1 MGTARASAPFLWYSA
16 WHMSPR
22 SFSKKAA
29 GHDVQDAISWHSS
42 AILALFVF
50 TILAG
55 FGLALWTLKLYVTE
69 QQLVSAVNVVAPMA
83 ITAGQNTGTK
93 PVLPEYVSKKLRKG
107 SGFETLE
114 YVNTQCDVLQHAGCT
129 DIAIQDPTTGMPK
142 LIVPSVRMLMA
153 AAGLD
158 AMGLPEAFSS
168 EGRYLTLRV
177 GNLELAGMTK
187 KVVTADLWNGP
198 VVAHPADVDYCVAY
212 SADGRYAADL
222 PLVKDER
229 RSVVVHDLI
238 GGTSKTVVTAAKNET
253 FGVASSTSGGLDAP
267 EFPPCEPPSFVSA
280 TSVTFDV
287 FTSSNVTNVKPVFKE
302 TRTASFTF

>member
-1 MGTARASAPFLWYSA
+1 MNGAGNRAVFVVFCT
-16 WHMSPR
+16 HMSPR
-22 SFSKKAA
+22 SLPKKAS

-55 FGLALWTLKLYVTE
+55 FGLAMWMLKMYVV
-69 QQLVSAVNVVAPMA
+69 QQDLVAAVNVVAPMA
-83 ITAGQNTGTK
+83 LATAQTTGSKTIQ
-93 PVLPEYVSKKLRKG
+93 PESISMNLRKG
-107 SGFETLE
+107 SGYGQLS
-114 YVNTQCDVLQHAGCT
+114 YVLSACDKTQPASCDDV
-129 DIAIQDPTTGMPK
+129 AIVDPNGESPYY
-142 LIVPSVRMLMA
+142 LVPSVRQFMA
-153 AAGLD
+153 AAGLE
-158 AMGLPEAFSS
+158 ANGLPDALSS
-168 EGRYLTLRV
+168 DKRFLTMRV

-187 KVVTADLWNGP
+187 KVVTADLETGIVKALP
-198 VVAHPADVDYCVAY
+198 DDVDYCVTY

-229 RSVVVHDLI
+229 RSVVVHDLL

-253 FGVASSTSGGLDAP
+253 FGVASGTTGGIDAP
-267 EFPPCEPPSFVSA
+267 DYPPCEPPSFVSA

-287 FTSSNVTNVKPVFKE
+287 FTSSNVTNVKPVLKE